1 MVNENIKVSVC
12 IPVFGVEK
20 YIERCA
26 RSLFEQTMQEGIEF
40 IFVNDCTPDRSI
52 ELLRQVLEEYPHRKE
67 QVKILHHE
75 KNRGLVAARKTGL
88 AAACG
93 DYIIHCDSDDWVD
106 KDFYE
111 KMYLKAVE
119 EEADVVYC
127 NFREF
132 FANGHT
138 SFTKIPH
145 YASCELFLK
154 DLLQGKMHCALWN
167 KLFKRDIALDP
178 TMQTPDDICLSEDYL
193 RTAQML
199 LRCKRITQCNDT
211 CYNYRRDRISSYTD
225 PKSYKIEYFNGCCSL
240 VGILE
245 NCLPEH
251 LQNDLL
257 YFKASTLF
265 KAVKHALLP
274 AGKFHDLWRK
284 DHKKMLGCKS
294 VPVAKRII
302 LGGAFLSYYC
312 MSRLC
317 LLALH
322 FQYILNKYKKE
333 RENNE
338 I

>member
-1 MVNENIKVSVC
+1 MDVKVSVC
-12 IPVFGVEK
+12 IPVYKVENF
-20 YIERCA
+20 IEKCA

-40 IFVNDCTPDRSI
+40 VFVNDCTPDRSI
-52 ELLRQVLEEYPHRKE
+52 EILRQVLEEYPHRHPW
-67 QVKILHHE
+67 VKIID
-75 KNRGLVAARKTGL
+75 NTQNNGVGKTRRIAIENASGT
-88 AAACG
+88 
-93 DYIIHCDSDDWVD
+93 YIIHCDPDDWVD

-138 SFTKIPH
+138 SFTKISTFK
-145 YASCELFLK
+145 SCELFLK
-154 DLLQGKMHCALWN
+154 DLLQGKIHCSLCN
-167 KLFKRDIALDP
+167 KLFKREIALDP
-178 TMQTPDDICLSEDYL
+178 TMQIPDDICLSEDYL

-199 LRCKRITQCNDT
+199 LRCKRIAQCNDT
-211 CYNYRRDRISSYTD
+211 CYNYRRDRISSYTN

-294 VPVAKRII
+294 VPAAKRII